1 MYSSANTGFCSYT
14 GQYSL
19 DIMSPPQRYSCP
31 EDWEVQVAGVVAGKD
46 CFGTKKG
53 HSKLL
58 EAWRKKVLLP
68 VNLADTGFIRIVVN
82 MIDLLLMMED
92 SRDCEVRSVFSAR
105 ESGFDR
111 WRFRRLSYD
120 FCGNR

>member
-14 GQYSL
+14 GQCSL

-58 EAWRKKVLLP
+58 EVWRKKVLLP
-68 VNLADTGFIRIVVN
+68 FNLADTGFKT
-82 MIDLLLMMED
+82 
-92 SRDCEVRSVFSAR
+92 
-105 ESGFDR
+105 
-111 WRFRRLSYD
+111 RR
-120 FCGNR
+120 CGALWTPDYRLFPVQTRPRLT